1 MLDKIRLSTICIAG
15 FIFIAPLAA
24 RAGAYADLSQA
35 KAAFDATHSWHA
47 VEQMS
52 NGHTVILDHIVPDR
66 WRIQLMPNMTE
77 IMIGNDLY
85 MVRNGQSMH
94 MPMVMPQIQQMVNQ
108 NWLVIT
114 PEVKRTLRDL
124 GMQNVGG
131 VMLHAYSFTAHGD
144 LVKLYLDKHHLPMRS
159 VVKTT
164 NGTITITYSQYNVPI
179 TIHP

>member
-1 MLDKIRLSTICIAG
+1 MFYK
-15 FIFIAPLAA
+15 FIFPIAVLIGLTSVPFFAHA
-24 RAGAYADLSQA
+24 DAYADLNKA

-52 NGHTVILDHIVPDR
+52 NGHTVTLDHVAPDR
-66 WRIQLMPNMTE
+66 WRIQMMPGMSE
-77 IMIGNDLY
+77 IMIGSDMY
-85 MVRNGQSMH
+85 MVRNGQTMH

-131 VMLHAYSFTAHGD
+131 VMLHAYSFIANGD
-144 LVKLYLDKHHLPMRS
+144 LVKLYLDKNHLPMRS
-159 VVKTT
+159 MVKTT
-164 NGTITITYSQYNVPI
+164 NGTVTITYSQYNAPI
-179 TIHP
+179 TINP